1 VDKVDEALEE
11 YRRRHGIA
19 APWETRERVV
29 VALAGTPGSE
39 HLIRRAARIAQRR
52 HGELIGVHV
61 QTDDGLV
68 GPSAGRLEEHRKLL
82 GELGG
87 QFREITGTDIARAL
101 VEFAHTENATQ
112 IVLGASTRSRWQE
125 LTKGSVI
132 NRVIRLSGPIDVH
145 IISQDATGEAGP
157 LRLPRIRRR
166 RLAALPPHR
175 QAYGFALALFGLPL
189 ITVTLAHLRARFGL
203 PSVLLIYLITV
214 LAVGSVGGA
223 VPAVAAA
230 LAAFLLANYYFTP
243 PLYRFTITDSEDLL
257 ALIVFLVAA
266 GMVSYLVDLAARR
279 REELPAPEPKRRQW
293 PTWRALWLKR
303 SCSPA

>member
-29 VALAGTPGSE
+29 VALAGTPGNE

-68 GPSAGRLEEHRKLL
+68 GSPVGQLEEHRKLL

-132 NRVIRLSGPIDVH
+132 NRVIRLSGP
-145 IISQDATGEAGP
+145 STCTSSP
-157 LRLPRIRRR
+157 KTTP
-166 RLAALPPHR
+166 
-175 QAYGFALALFGLPL
+175 
-189 ITVTLAHLRARFGL
+189 ARPARCSCL
-203 PSVLLIYLITV
+203 
-214 LAVGSVGGA
+214 GSVGDGSPPCHRTA
-223 VPAVAAA
+223 RPMASPWSYSVCRSSPLRSSTCVQG
-230 LAAFLLANYYFTP
+230 LAAQRAADLSHHRPGRRQRRQGGARGGGGAGRLLAGELLLHA
-243 PLYRFTITDSEDLL
+243 PLYRFTITDSENLL
-257 ALIVFLVAA
+257 A
-266 GMVSYLVDLAARR
+266 
-279 REELPAPEPKRRQW
+279 
-293 PTWRALWLKR
+293 R
-303 SCSPA
+303 SCSWSPQA